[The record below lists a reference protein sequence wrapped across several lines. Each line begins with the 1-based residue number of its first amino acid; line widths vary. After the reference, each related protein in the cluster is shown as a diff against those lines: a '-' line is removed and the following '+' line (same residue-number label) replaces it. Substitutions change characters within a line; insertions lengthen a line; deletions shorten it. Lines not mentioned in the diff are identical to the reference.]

1 MTAEIKEILLSLW
14 PLFALELGLKIWAL
28 ADLFRRNKVRWLPKF
43 GWALIIILVNLF
55 GSLAYLLF
63 GREEA

>member
-1 MTAEIKEILLSLW
+1 MLW

>member
-1 MTAEIKEILLSLW
+1 V
-14 PLFALELGLKIWAL
+14 ALVRPGAGPEDMAL